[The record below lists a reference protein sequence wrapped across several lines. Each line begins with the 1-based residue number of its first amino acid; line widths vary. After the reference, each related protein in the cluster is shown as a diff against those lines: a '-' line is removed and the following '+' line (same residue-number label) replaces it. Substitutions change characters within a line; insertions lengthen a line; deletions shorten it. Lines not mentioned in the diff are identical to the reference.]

1 MGIPVVGGRAFNDA
15 DRADGMYVSMVNRAF
30 ERKYWPGGSALGKRL
45 KRGPYGGT
53 LRPWTEIVGI
63 VDDVRGKELGKEPNP
78 MLFYPQA
85 QNDGAYLSVMVYTV
99 RAAVEPSSLVPLLR
113 QAVAEVSP
121 IATVFRASVGADILR
136 QGTSRARFN
145 SLVMLVFSLVGL
157 ILAVTGIY
165 GVTAFSVGRRT
176 REFGLRMALGAQPR
190 EVRRLVLRG
199 ATSVAGWGLV
209 FGTLLSLL
217 GTRLISELF
226 YGVPD
231 FDVATYSIVSVVL
244 CAVVMIAAYVPARR
258 ATRIHPAT
266 ALRGE

>member
-1 MGIPVVGGRAFNDA
+1 
-15 DRADGMYVSMVNRAF
+15 MVNRAF

-85 QNDGAYLSVMVYTV
+85 QNDDAYLSVMVYTV

-199 ATSVAGWGLV
+199 GQPRSQVGGWC
-209 FGTLLSLL
+209 S
-217 GTRLISELF
+217 
-226 YGVPD
+226 
-231 FDVATYSIVSVVL
+231 
-244 CAVVMIAAYVPARR
+244 ARSS
-258 ATRIHPAT
+258 PCW
-266 ALRGE
+266 ALA

>member
-1 MGIPVVGGRAFNDA
+1 M
-15 DRADGMYVSMVNRAF
+15 
-30 ERKYWPGGSALGKRL
+30 
-45 KRGPYGGT
+45 
-53 LRPWTEIVGI
+53 
-63 VDDVRGKELGKEPNP
+63 
-78 MLFYPQA
+78 
-85 QNDGAYLSVMVYTV
+85 
-99 RAAVEPSSLVPLLR
+99 SSLVPLLR
-113 QAVAEVSP
+113 QSVAEVSP

-231 FDVATYSIVSVVL
+231 FDVATYRVC
-244 CAVVMIAAYVPARR
+244 CAVRRRNDCRVRAGPESHSYSSRDSPQRRVRRGTLPKARLRFGEYYARR
-258 ATRIHPAT
+258 IADPR
-266 ALRGE
+266 